1 MRGVLKNLE
10 LRWGMQNKIELASRT
25 AAPREL
31 GLQLRN
37 VLLVQTSLGGT
48 LVARSTSLR
57 LEAHRENKRK
67 LGKKRP
73 ERREKEAAAS
83 WVVAATA
90 AAASFVLLL
99 RDETDERGLTDGR
112 MD

>member
-1 MRGVLKNLE
+1 M
-10 LRWGMQNKIELASRT
+10 
-25 AAPREL
+25 
-31 GLQLRN
+31 RN

-67 LGKKRP
+67 LEKKDP
-73 ERREKEAAAS
+73 GREKEAAAS
-83 WVVAATA
+83 WVVAAE

-112 MD
+112 TDGLKWA